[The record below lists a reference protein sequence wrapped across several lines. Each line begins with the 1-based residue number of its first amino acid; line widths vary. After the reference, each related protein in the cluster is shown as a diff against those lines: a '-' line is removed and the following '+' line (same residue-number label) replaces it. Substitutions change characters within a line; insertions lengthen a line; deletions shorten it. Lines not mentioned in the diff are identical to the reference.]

1 MDKRQVFCNDRGTLY
16 LIATPIGNLSD
27 ISSRTKETL
36 DMVDYLLCEDTRNTI
51 KLLDYLGIKKQMFS
65 YHKFNE
71 KEMVSKVLKDLEDGK
86 NIGLVSDAGYPGIS
100 DPGYIVSREAITASC
115 NVTCIGGPSAFIH
128 ALVCSGIDS
137 AHFMFYGFL
146 DSKQV
151 ARTKELESLV
161 NVKETLIFYETSN
174 RMNESLLDMKKVF
187 GNRRFCVARELTKK
201 YEEFIYGN
209 LEEVDGS
216 NVDVKGECVVIVEGN
231 NNEDTSLNTNV
242 VEVIEEMLDNGIRA
256 KDVAKMLSK
265 VTNISKNEIYDF
277 IVKNYK

>member
-1 MDKRQVFCNDRGTLY
+1 MDKRQVFCNEKGTLY

-27 ISSRTKETL
+27 ISSRTRETL
-36 DMVDYLLCEDTRNTI
+36 EMVDYLLCEDTRNTI
-51 KLLDYLGIKKQMFS
+51 KLLEHLNIKKQMFS

-71 KEMVSKVLKDLEDGK
+71 KEMVSKVLKDLEEGK

-115 NVTCIGGPSAFIH
+115 NVSCIGGPSAFIH

-137 AHFMFYGFL
+137 SHFMFYGFL

-151 ARTKELESLV
+151 ARTKELESLA

-187 GNRRFCVARELTKK
+187 GSRKFCVARELTKK
-201 YEEFIYGN
+201 YEEYIRGS
-209 LEEVDGS
+209 LEEIVE
-216 NVDVKGECVVIVEGN
+216 NVKELKGEIVLIVEGCK
-231 NNEDTSLNTNV
+231 EKI
-242 VEVIEEMLDNGIRA
+242 EVINLNKLTVKEHFNHYKEKGLSDNDAMKSVA
-256 KDVAKMLSK
+256 KDRNV
-265 VTNISKNEIYDF
+265 SKNVIYKEI
-277 IVKNYK
+277 KC